1 MKDETQKRIENIF
14 LQGGISPED
23 RQMWMKRLD
32 ESDDSFG
39 EMFLAIFEGEPEL
52 IRFATVDIKS
62 HILAQGNPEELEK
75 VRLREVEYFRSVS
88 GKEE

>member
-1 MKDETQKRIENIF
+1 
-14 LQGGISPED
+14 
-23 RQMWMKRLD
+23 MWMKRLD

-62 HILAQGNPEELEK
+62 HILAQGNPEELEIPPK
-75 VRLREVEYFRSVS
+75 SRSGFILASCRRPLRTPFEP
-88 GKEE
+88 GNGH